1 MKHRQEIH
9 ESIIVS
15 IASQK
20 ILEIKLVKNVI
31 FIAVYFLS
39 EQINFVKNNEG
50 DVISGSMFTINKVE
64 DVWQFKKNINSS
76 DPAWVLVSINYKKAS
91 IDKNLTTNDK

>member
-1 MKHRQEIH
+1 
-9 ESIIVS
+9 
-15 IASQK
+15 
-20 ILEIKLVKNVI
+20 
-31 FIAVYFLS
+31 
-39 EQINFVKNNEG
+39 
-50 DVISGSMFTINKVE
+50 MFTINKVE